1 MTVLRFSIE
10 NDIVYNECGIMK
22 SDKPWMHLP
31 RKFKMWVLGICTSG
45 IMYMNIEGTE
55 YRIMPGDIFLLPV
68 AKLHWGTRMSEG
80 IISYYWIHFE
90 APPIDD
96 MLCGDTAQAV
106 KKREPAQN
114 ISEGSPCDSAR
125 STSASECPLEI
136 PADQAY
142 LMLHSSLLDIEPV
155 SAICGQLYAISFA
168 QYYTRNIQQSLLK
181 ALLYEISN
189 QTLLSHAHK
198 FDQKFVKL
206 LNHIQ
211 ENFLS
216 DISIDVLSEKF
227 GYNKHYLC
235 RTFKQRTGKTITTYY
250 TQLRICLA
258 CQQLSETNYPI
269 KRIARECGYE
279 SEKYFMRIFKAHM
292 GMTPSQY
299 RNSHMIAV
307 ISE

>member
-1 MTVLRFSIE
+1 MAVLRFSIE
-10 NDIVYNECGIMK
+10 KDVVYNECGIMK
-22 SDKPWMHLP
+22 SDKPWRHLP

-80 IISYYWIHFE
+80 VISYYWIHFE
-90 APPIDD
+90 APSIEA
-96 MLCGDTAQAV
+96 MLCD
-106 KKREPAQN
+106 N
-114 ISEGSPCDSAR
+114 NDR
-125 STSASECPLEI
+125 STVKDM

-155 SAICGQLYAISFA
+155 SVICGQLYAISFS

-181 ALLYEISN
+181 VLLYEISN
-189 QTLLSHAHK
+189 QTLLTHAHK

-206 LNHIQ
+206 LNYIQ

-216 DISIDVLSEKF
+216 DISVDALAESF

-279 SEKYFMRIFKAHM
+279 SEKYFMRIFKTHM

-307 ISE
+307 ISQQ